1 VPTWIRLSLEYNS
14 HKTGLG
20 HVSKERYWDGGLCR
34 KTGRTCI
41 ESAVE
46 SRMGRKGSLK
56 ATLNE
61 TIALIMLLPQLL
73 SCTRWE
79 FNLKEQLR
87 NWRTW
92 FGS

>member
-1 VPTWIRLSLEYNS
+1 MVAY
-14 HKTGLG
+14 LG
-20 HVSKERYWDGGLCR
+20 RQDAWA
-34 KTGRTCI
+34 CI
-41 ESAVE
+41 ESTVE

-79 FNLKEQLR
+79 FNLEEQLR
-87 NWRTW
+87 NRRTW